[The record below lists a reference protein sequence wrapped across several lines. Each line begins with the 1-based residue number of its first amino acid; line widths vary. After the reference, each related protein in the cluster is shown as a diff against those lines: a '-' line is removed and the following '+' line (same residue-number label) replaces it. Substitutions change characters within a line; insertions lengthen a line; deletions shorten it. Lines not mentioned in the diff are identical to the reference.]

1 MEVWPSDT
9 ELATE
14 TVSSGDLTSV
24 FVSLPHIPVIRELVT
39 FERVRFT
46 TTTGTSAQRAVA
58 DAAVLMAVTAL
69 ASLVVPEAFRV
80 FLTGLGYR
88 DEAGIFVIAGSVA
101 TLSLGVLAV
110 VYLRR
115 VHQVTIP
122 LRRPAGRE
130 WGWIVAGIIIPVV
143 LLLLID
149 VVSVLIG
156 GGTADTGAAELD
168 VPPVF
173 FVYAIVWSLVAIG
186 PIEGL
191 LFRGVVQGRLREVFG
206 PIAAIG
212 LTALGFGIAHLPS
225 YLLAGA
231 NPLSTALLVALT
243 TITLGAIVLGAI
255 YERTANL
262 AVVILAH
269 GLTDALIFAIVL
281 VSVL

>member
-1 MEVWPSDT
+1 MV
-9 ELATE
+9 
-14 TVSSGDLTSV
+14 GDLFTS
-24 FVSLPHIPVIRELVT
+24 
-39 FERVRFT
+39 ERVRFT
-46 TTTGTSAQRAVA
+46 TATGTSAQRAVA
-58 DAAVLMAVTAL
+58 DAAVLMALTAV
-69 ASLVVPEAFRV
+69 ASLVVPEAFRA

-88 DEAGIFVIAGSVA
+88 DEVVIFVVAGSVA

-130 WGWIVAGIIIPVV
+130 WGWVVAGTLIPIV
-143 LLLLID
+143 LLLLLD
-149 VVSVLIG
+149 VVSALIG
-156 GGTADTGAAELD
+156 GGTADTGAAQLD

-173 FVYAIVWSLVAIG
+173 LVYAIIWSLVAIG
-186 PIEGL
+186 PIEEL
-191 LFRGVVQGRLREVFG
+191 LFRGVIQGRLREAFG
-206 PIAAIG
+206 PFAAIG
-212 LTALGFGIAHLPS
+212 LTAVGFGIGHVPS

-231 NPLSTALLVALT
+231 NPLSAAVLLAVAA
-243 TITLGAIVLGAI
+243 ITLGAIVIGAI

-269 GLTDALIFAIVL
+269 GLTDALVFAIVL